1 MQQVSPDYRV
11 IKIFGLCH
19 DCALL
24 LKALGIQHQLNSVSI
39 QTGTDQAGLFSNVY
53 ELYSG
58 GVQFETGRGTIMTG
72 VYLVF
77 PQSLKVSVAIVSVFR

>member
-11 IKIFGLCH
+11 IKTFVLCH
-19 DCALL
+19 RCALL
-24 LKALGIQHQLNSVSI
+24 LKVLGIQHQLSSVSI
-39 QTGTDQAGLFSNVY
+39 ETGTDQDVLFGNVY

-72 VYLVF
+72 V
-77 PQSLKVSVAIVSVFR
+77 